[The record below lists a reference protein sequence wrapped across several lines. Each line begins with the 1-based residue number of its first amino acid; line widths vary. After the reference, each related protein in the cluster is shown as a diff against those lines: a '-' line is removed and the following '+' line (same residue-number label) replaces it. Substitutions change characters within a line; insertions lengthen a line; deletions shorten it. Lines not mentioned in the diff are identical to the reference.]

1 MPIELDPEEFTLVRF
16 DASRVRAIAEDVAAR
31 VGLGDTPIHITVE
44 ERSPLGFV
52 SISSLDPLA
61 LHLEGGAIEN
71 PKRPRELSEEGCREA
86 IGRLLLEAHDRLD
99 PDFGAPALGV
109 EVPSATRVAW
119 DTYIVGRLVRAGG
132 RDQQQRRRYAFRVRH
147 GFDDGADDR
156 FDRLWISD
164 GLTFADL
171 S

>member
-1 MPIELDPEEFTLVRF
+1 VPVELDPTEFTLVRF
-16 DASRVRAIAEDVAAR
+16 DAARVHEIAEDVAAR
-31 VGLGDTPIHITVE
+31 VGLGDIAIHITVE

-52 SISSLDPLA
+52 RIESLDPLA

-71 PKRPRELSEEGCREA
+71 PKRPRELSEAACRESV
-86 IGRLLLEAHDRLD
+86 GRLLLEARDRLD
-99 PDFGAPALGV
+99 PEFGAPPLDEDLPAGI
-109 EVPSATRVAW
+109 RVAW

-147 GFDDGADDR
+147 GFDDRADAS
-156 FDRLWISD
+156 FDRLWSSD

-171 S
+171 T